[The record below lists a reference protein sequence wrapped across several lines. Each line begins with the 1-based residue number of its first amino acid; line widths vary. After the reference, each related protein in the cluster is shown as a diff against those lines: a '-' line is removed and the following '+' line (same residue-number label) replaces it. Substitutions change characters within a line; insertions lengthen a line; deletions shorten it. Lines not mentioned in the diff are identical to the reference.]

1 MPKDEQFLL
10 LVEDEQLY
18 IDMIKEQLEGAGLK
32 VEVANNGKDA
42 LKILETKKPGLI
54 LLDLVMPVMN
64 GFDFLKQM
72 HKNKDMHDVPVVI
85 LSNLC
90 QDIDKDEC
98 DKYNVKEFVV
108 KVEVGVDQ
116 VIAVAKKYLK

>member
-1 MPKDEQFLL
+1 MPKDDKFLL
-10 LVEDEQLY
+10 LVEDEPLY
-18 IDMIKEQLEGAGLK
+18 IDMVKEQLENAGIT

-42 LKILETKKPGLI
+42 LKVLETKKPGLI

-64 GFDFLKQM
+64 GFDFLKKM

-90 QDIDKDEC
+90 QDIDKDQC
-98 DKYNVKEFVV
+98 DQYNVKEFVV

-116 VIAVAKKYLK
+116 VVATAKKYLK